1 MMDQFVE
8 TLKARGFEG
17 EADIRE
23 ETLEFY
29 SHDASLF
36 ELKPQMVVYPKNTK
50 DLQRLVV
57 STYFCRHDTPNLS
70 LTARAAGTC
79 MSGGAINESVVIDF
93 THYFKKIENVTA
105 TSARVQPGVLYREF
119 EKATLSKGSLMPA
132 FPASRDLAAVGGM
145 VANFAGG
152 ERSLEYGKIDNFV
165 KKLQVVLSDGMVYE
179 LKPLDKKELA
189 AKKAQKGFEGEIY
202 QQIFELLDK
211 NYDKIKAAKPKVT
224 KNSTGY
230 NLWDVWDRD
239 SGIFDLTKLFVG
251 SQGTLGLISD
261 IEFKLVKKEPHSGVL
276 VCFMKDEKRL
286 GELINTVLATKPA
299 SFEAFDNYT
308 LMLAIKFFPYFRKKL
323 GWGGLIKL
331 GFQLLPDAL
340 LLLRGIPKMVLLIEY
355 TGDTAE
361 EVKQKV
367 HAMRQ
372 TLEPFNLEAMEEDE
386 TEAKAWKFRIMRR
399 ESFNLLRKKVHDKH
413 TAPFIDDFVVP
424 PPHLPEFLPKLRR
437 IVKKYNLMATLA
449 GHMGDGNFHV
459 IPLMKIE
466 DPRERA
472 KLEPAMK
479 EVNELV
485 LSYGGSI
492 SGEHNDGMIRGP
504 WLETMYGKE
513 VVKLFKET
521 KKIFDPHNIFNPH
534 KKTDSDWDFS
544 MSHIRKHF

>member
-1 MMDQFVE
+1 MDAFVE

-23 ETLEFY
+23 ETLQAY

-50 DLQRLVV
+50 DLQRLVI
-57 STYFCRHDTPNLS
+57 SAYFCRHDIPNIS
-70 LTARAAGTC
+70 LTARSAGTC
-79 MSGGAINESVVIDF
+79 MSGGAINESVIIDF
-93 THYFKKIENVTA
+93 THYFKKIENVTE
-105 TSARVQPGVLYREF
+105 SKARVQPGVLYRNF
-119 EKATLSKGSLMPA
+119 EKKTLAKGALMPA
-132 FPASRDLAAVGGM
+132 FPASRELATVGGM

-152 ERSLEYGKIDNFV
+152 EKSLQYGKIDNFV
-165 KKLQVVLSDGMVYE
+165 EKLQVVLSDGQTYE
-179 LKPLDKKELA
+179 LKALDKMELA
-189 AKKAQKGFEGEIY
+189 AKRKQNNFEGELY
-202 QQIFELLDK
+202 QQMYELLEK
-211 NYDKIKAAKPKVT
+211 HYDKIKAAKPKVS
-224 KNSTGY
+224 KNSAGY
-230 NLWDVWDRD
+230 NLWDVWDRE
-239 SGIFDLTKLFVG
+239 SGIFDLTKLFIG

-261 IEFKLVKKEPHSGVL
+261 IDFKLVKKEPHSGVL
-276 VCFMKDEKRL
+276 VCFMKDEKHL

-308 LMLAIKFFPYFRKKL
+308 LMLAIKFFPYFRKTL
-323 GWGGLIKL
+323 GWRGLFRL
-331 GFQLLPDAL
+331 GLQLLPDAL
-340 LLLRGIPKMVLLIEY
+340 ILFRGIPRMVLLIEY
-355 TGDTAE
+355 TGDTPD

-367 HAMRQ
+367 HSTRQ
-372 TLEPFNLEAMEEDE
+372 MLEPFNLQAMEEDE

-399 ESFNLLRKKVHDKH
+399 ESFNLLRNKVKDKH

-424 PPHLPEFLPKLRR
+424 PPHLPEFLPKLRK
-437 IVKKYNLMATLA
+437 IINKYNLMATLA

-466 DPRERA
+466 DPKERR

-492 SGEHNDGMIRGP
+492 SGEHNDGLIRGP
-504 WLETMYGKE
+504 WLEAMYGKE
-513 VVKLFKET
+513 IVHLFKQT

-534 KKTDSDWDFS
+534 KKTDADWDFS
-544 MSHIRKHF
+544 MRHIRERF